1 MKNFTLI
8 AFIFLSFTSTCL
20 ATDFRDA
27 QWGFTKDQVR
37 LLEKTRPLFST
48 DNTLTYRGK
57 IDNIQVHIIY
67 EFIEEK
73 LKSGTYKFI
82 ANYANNNVYLR
93 DYERINNSIEFKYG
107 EPEIKEETWK
117 NNLYKEK
124 RGYHGNAVSLGHL
137 IFETKWIADNT
148 IIIHKLSGNNNIVD
162 HSIEYHDKKWF
173 DNENEKEKKN
183 GIKGL

>member
-1 MKNFTLI
+1 
-8 AFIFLSFTSTCL
+8 
-20 ATDFRDA
+20 
-27 QWGFTKDQVR
+27 
-37 LLEKTRPLFST
+37 
-48 DNTLTYRGK
+48 
-57 IDNIQVHIIY
+57 
-67 EFIEEK
+67 
-73 LKSGTYKFI
+73 
-82 ANYANNNVYLR
+82 
-93 DYERINNSIEFKYG
+93 
-107 EPEIKEETWK
+107 
-117 NNLYKEK
+117 LYKEK